1 MPRQARPQPTRCHPP
16 LPRNPPECLARC
28 APATRAATPPRG
40 RAGPTRRPCPTAFT
54 HHYLGPSRHCGDA
67 ARAPVQLQASKD
79 STPRRRIAKQEFM
92 RFAACLNVKPREAPK
107 SSLLGASPRALDPGD
122 LCALCASAL
131 KPFCLAGLPAEPER
145 ELAARLRVRSNS
157 PSPHPASPE
166 STVPFESSRTDPLN
180 REPKA
185 NSATAPF
192 KPSRID
198 PLNREPGTF
207 PDPAP
212 QQHIASMNPLIS
224 ANPRHAP
231 HTPSQRRRQENF
243 AADKRR

>member
-79 STPRRRIAKQEFM
+79 PTPRRRIAKQEFM
-92 RFAACLNVKPREAPK
+92 RFAPCLNVKPREAPK

-131 KPFCLAGLPAEPER
+131 KPFCFAGLPAEPER
-145 ELAARLRVRSNS
+145 ELAARLRVRANS
-157 PSPHPASPE
+157 PSPDPASPE

-207 PDPAP
+207 SDPGPRPVHRVHEPA
-212 QQHIASMNPLIS
+212 QS

-231 HTPSQRRRQENF
+231 HTPSQRRRQEIF
-243 AADKRR
+243 AADECG